1 MPAWLDKLAVR
12 ALPGTGSGLGMA
24 ITNPSGN
31 GPVKAATTSTTFVSP
46 GQPLNADWDAQAAAQ
61 IAYLGHTY
69 VMRCVRLRAETIAAL
84 PFQAGPDPSDPST
97 TTANSPLARLLG
109 PASPQQPGGPNPTTS
124 ARALWAWSIVQR
136 IVTGRMA
143 WEYQI
148 DPSTKQI
155 VALWPLVSAALDP
168 IPSAA
173 GSQTWFN
180 GYQYRT
186 PLGVIPMTADK
197 VFYAWRP
204 SIEDWRQPESVLK
217 AAKLPV
223 EIAIACD
230 RYMWSLLKNGMVA
243 SKIVIAPP
251 FAEPADR
258 RAWEDQFFSEFSGFD
273 NAGKTIFAEAE
284 NDYDSTGKLVDQAN
298 VQVVDLSM
306 KSVDAQLLA
315 MIQEAKSDICIALG
329 VPKSLLGDASQRIF
343 ANSNAEYRNF
353 WTITAVNDIAELQ
366 DDVNLIL
373 APQLGPDVGWFD
385 LSRVTALQ
393 PPTIFAPPALTDAIN
408 AGVITPE
415 QAASLLNIP
424 SSSATGEDITTAPV
438 GEEAT
443 ASGAIGGRSLR
454 IFGQGSPAERA
465 PDGWVWH
472 HRPLTTYT
480 LRSGT
485 AGWGLSR
492 APRERIRAAGRGRRP
507 AANHPQLAV
516 EVLATV
522 TNIRNRRTAGL
533 RGSKLV
539 AAGLAVKAGDT
550 GRVLMLQRSIADPT
564 DPAAGKW
571 EFPGGHIEPGE
582 DAQDAATRE
591 WEEET
596 GTKLPAD
603 GQHAGSWTSPN
614 GIYRGHLY
622 QVPSEASVPI
632 NVDPKKRK
640 VLNPDDPDGD
650 DIETAAWFH
659 PDDLPDNPAVR
670 DEVRQST
677 DWDVLGGGGTTTGS
691 RGLFD
696 EAELERWADALA
708 EQGA

>member
-24 ITNPSGN
+24 ITNPGGSGR
-31 GPVKAATTSTTFVSP
+31 GGVKAATTSSTFTSP
-46 GQPLNADWDAQAAAQ
+46 GQPLMVDWDAQQSASV
-61 IAYLGHTY
+61 AYLGHTY

-84 PFQAGPDPSDPST
+84 PFQAGPDPTDPST
-97 TTANSPLARLLG
+97 VTANSPLARLLG

-124 ARALWAWSIVQR
+124 ARALWCWSIVQR

-143 WEYQI
+143 WEYQT

-155 VALWPLVSAALDP
+155 VGLWPLVSAALDP
-168 IPSAA
+168 IPSTP
-173 GSQTWFN
+173 GSQNWFN
-180 GYQYRT
+180 GFQYRT
-186 PLGVIPMTADK
+186 PVGVIPLTAAQ

-217 AAKLPV
+217 AAKLPID
-223 EIAIACD
+223 IAMACD

-258 RAWEDQFFSEFSGFD
+258 RAWEEQFFSEFAGFD

-306 KSVDAQLLA
+306 KSVDAQLLQ
-315 MIQEAKSDICIALG
+315 MIDAAKSDICISLG

-373 APQLGPDVGWFD
+373 APQVGPDVGWFD

-408 AGVITPE
+408 AGVITAE
-415 QAASLLNIP
+415 QAADLLNIP
-424 SSSATGEDITTAPV
+424 SSASTGEDITTAPV

-443 ASGAIGGRSLR
+443 ASGAVGGRSLSLR
-454 IFGQGSPAERA
+454 MFGQGSTPERA
-465 PDGWVWH
+465 PEGWLWH

-480 LRSGT
+480 MAAGT

-492 APRERIRAAGRGRRP
+492 APRERVTMGRRSAP
-507 AANHPQLAV
+507 PP
-516 EVLATV
+516 ELATEV
-522 TNIRNRRTAGL
+522 MATVLSIRDRR
-533 RGSKLV
+533 
-539 AAGLAVKAGDT
+539 
-550 GRVLMLQRSIADPT
+550 
-564 DPAAGKW
+564 AGKR
-571 EFPGGHIEPGE
+571 
-582 DAQDAATRE
+582 A
-591 WEEET
+591 EE
-596 GTKLPAD
+596 
-603 GQHAGSWTSPN
+603 
-614 GIYRGHLY
+614 R
-622 QVPSEASVPI
+622 V
-632 NVDPKKRK
+632 
-640 VLNPDDPDGD
+640 
-650 DIETAAWFH
+650 
-659 PDDLPDNPAVR
+659 
-670 DEVRQST
+670 
-677 DWDVLGGGGTTTGS
+677 
-691 RGLFD
+691 
-696 EAELERWADALA
+696 AELEQELDDTKAALVSATGLRAEDLEALDRIADTLSESMA
-708 EQGA
+708 